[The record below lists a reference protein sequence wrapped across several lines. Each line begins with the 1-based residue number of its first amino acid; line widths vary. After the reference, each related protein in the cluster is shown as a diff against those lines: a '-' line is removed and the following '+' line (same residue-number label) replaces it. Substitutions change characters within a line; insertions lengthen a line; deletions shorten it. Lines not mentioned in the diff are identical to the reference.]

1 MRGVA
6 RAAVEPRPGGGAP
19 AGLRLSPG
27 TPAGLGTT
35 SISVPP
41 DARVTCVP
49 GRELGPRAGSSA
61 CSRRSSRAVP
71 SLGAVGHTLRSP
83 CAEHSVV
90 GFRLVAASCSRD
102 RCPVPGLFHPR
113 GEPRAPAPAPT
124 PASGLRAGPSTSCLG
139 WGWGGVGPDGSPGPD
154 TASPVGAA
162 SPGAFPSGAGLCGQ
176 RARAVLPG
184 ASPSSC
190 CRLSPV
196 SAAFSGASQE
206 HCRVGGSVLRTCGAA
221 R

>member
-6 RAAVEPRPGGGAP
+6 RASVEPRPGGGPP

-83 CAEHSVV
+83 RAEHSVV

-139 WGWGGVGPDGSPGPD
+139 WGWGGSVLTVPLDPTPRPPWGLLPRERFLPAPVCAGSGP
-154 TASPVGAA
+154 
-162 SPGAFPSGAGLCGQ
+162 GLC
-176 RARAVLPG
+176 
-184 ASPSSC
+184 
-190 CRLSPV
+190 
-196 SAAFSGASQE
+196 SQE
-206 HCRVGGSVLRTCGAA
+206 LPRPLAA
-221 R
+221 V